1 MTLFRDLKNF
11 NIFKYWEST
20 LPNQEITYSDVG
32 IFILISMFSSLYTT
46 PGSRIMNHLEIYN
59 IIYHTTLIT
68 ATILITYPLWSLKF
82 KKNYI
87 ISLSWFVA
95 TFVILI
101 FFGSVLVISSSFDQL
116 QLICSII
123 NLLIIAMI
131 FRWQATLLMIVTGVF
146 ASIEFYK
153 YFMDEKL
160 LISIDSFQFKVVYF
174 LTLFSSLLIVFLKPR
189 QEQERLV
196 NLKNTHL
203 GNRVNYREQEL
214 EKLLDLKHEFLR
226 NINHEINM
234 PLTGIISLGETLWA
248 NYDKYAVEII
258 AKSSIRL
265 NSLINNILDFSKLSS
280 LNYELNKE
288 NINLSELL
296 HERIKIRKKLYL
308 NGKTLNFVSDIEE
321 NIIFNCD
328 PHYIKHTF
336 DNLIINAISYCSEG
350 IIKIDLHMQEN
361 NILFSIKDDGVGV
374 LKEELQSIFG
384 VFVVSSKTRT
394 TAGGRGV
401 GLALFEV
408 VSKYNYH
415 DFNVICGLILLFLI
429 LKVFNI
435 CATM

>member
-1 MTLFRDLKNF
+1 MWQIFSLRAILGIYPILPATIVNLLFFLGSHYILKQPGGFSSLKEPLAVKIIRQERKRKILTLFRDLKNF

-46 PGSRIMNHLEIYN
+46 SGSRIMNHLEIYN

-68 ATILITYPLWSLKF
+68 AAILITYPLWSLKF

-101 FFGSVLVISSSFDQL
+101 FFGSLLVISSSFDQL

-146 ASIEFYK
+146 VSIEFYK

-174 LTLFSSLLIVFLKPR
+174 LTLFSSLLIVFLKPS

-203 GNRVNYREQEL
+203 GNR
-214 EKLLDLKHEFLR
+214 
-226 NINHEINM
+226 I
-234 PLTGIISLGETLWA
+234 
-248 NYDKYAVEII
+248 
-258 AKSSIRL
+258 
-265 NSLINNILDFSKLSS
+265 
-280 LNYELNKE
+280 
-288 NINLSELL
+288 
-296 HERIKIRKKLYL
+296 
-308 NGKTLNFVSDIEE
+308 
-321 NIIFNCD
+321 
-328 PHYIKHTF
+328 
-336 DNLIINAISYCSEG
+336 
-350 IIKIDLHMQEN
+350 
-361 NILFSIKDDGVGV
+361 
-374 LKEELQSIFG
+374 
-384 VFVVSSKTRT
+384 
-394 TAGGRGV
+394 
-401 GLALFEV
+401 
-408 VSKYNYH
+408 
-415 DFNVICGLILLFLI
+415 
-429 LKVFNI
+429 
-435 CATM
+435 

>member
-1 MTLFRDLKNF
+1 M
-11 NIFKYWEST
+11 
-20 LPNQEITYSDVG
+20 
-32 IFILISMFSSLYTT
+32 
-46 PGSRIMNHLEIYN
+46 
-59 IIYHTTLIT
+59 
-68 ATILITYPLWSLKF
+68 
-82 KKNYI
+82 
-87 ISLSWFVA
+87 
-95 TFVILI
+95 
-101 FFGSVLVISSSFDQL
+101 
-116 QLICSII
+116 CSII
-123 NLLIIAMI
+123 NLLIIATI
-131 FRWQATLLMIVTGVF
+131 FRWQATLLMTVTGVF

-160 LISIDSFQFKVVYF
+160 LISIDSFQFKVIYF

-226 NINHEINM
+226 NINHEINT

-248 NYDKYAVEII
+248 NYDKFNEDQRRGAVEII

-288 NINLSELL
+288 DINLSELL
-296 HERIKIRKKLYL
+296 HERIKICKKLYL

-321 NIIFNCD
+321 NIIFDCD

-336 DNLIINAISYCSEG
+336 DNLIINALSYCSEG
-350 IIKIDLHMQEN
+350 ILKIDLQKQKDS
-361 NILFSIKDDGVGV
+361 ILFSIKDDGIGV
-374 LKEELQSIFG
+374 PKEELQTIFG

-394 TAGGRGV
+394 PAGGRGV
-401 GLALFEV
+401 GLALC
-408 VSKYNYH
+408 KK
-415 DFNVICGLILLFLI
+415 VIELHAGKIGAENDKQGKTQFI
-429 LKVFNI
+429 F
-435 CATM
+435 TMPYT